1 MQCSTQHFSMP
12 THCPAFLCRAIALP
26 NKAMLL
32 SAIALR
38 YIAAAYL
45 LTTGRFFSTAI
56 PFSALPWP
64 SLSRLFLGN
73 SKPRPSFANHRSGIA
88 EPLHNLSLPLL
99 RFTLPCLAL
108 CFGAIPW
115 HCSTLPCYS
124 TAERVRALLCLS
136 YALSASCHPLVQC
149 ITSSPGYGERLT
161 GKAGNLTLG
170 HFLPCET
177 PHA

>member
-38 YIAAAYL
+38 YIA
-45 LTTGRFFSTAI
+45 
-56 PFSALPWP
+56 
-64 SLSRLFLGN
+64 
-73 SKPRPSFANHRSGIA
+73 
-88 EPLHNLSLPLL
+88 LPLL
-99 RFTLPCLAL
+99 IFSRPVVSFPRRFHSQPFRRLPFHDLSSAIQSRAPLLQIIGQALRSRCTTCLCRCCAKLCLTLPC
-108 CFGAIPW
+108 

-136 YALSASCHPLVQC
+136 YALSASCRPPVQR
-149 ITSSPGYGERLT
+149 ITSSPGYCERLS
-161 GKAGNLTLG
+161 GEAGNLALR

>member
-12 THCPAFLCRAIALP
+12 THCPAFLCRAIAQQCYSVP
-26 NKAMLL
+26 MQ
-32 SAIALR
+32 
-38 YIAAAYL
+38 
-45 LTTGRFFSTAI
+45 
-56 PFSALPWP
+56 FSALPWP
-64 SLSRLFLGN
+64 SLSRPFLGN

-136 YALSASCHPLVQC
+136 YALLASCRPLVQR

-170 HFLPCET
+170 HFLPCEAT
-177 PHA
+177 HA